1 MVQERLV
8 ARRNSRRK
16 IKEQKVQQST
26 IYHCRVPL
34 SARAPLAST
43 SLLATLVPP
52 RPPSPLQ
59 RGGDED
65 EDLLTIHLHLQ
76 NRK

>member
-34 SARAPLAST
+34 SAQAPLASA
-43 SLLATLVPP
+43 SLPARPVPP
-52 RPPSPLQ
+52 HPPLPLQ
-59 RGGDED
+59 CGSDED
-65 EDLLTIHLHLQ
+65 EDLLPSHLHLQ